1 MSDLHSINEA
11 INKKAGRK
19 LIPSILVGLALLGII
34 FSTIAF
40 VPILF
45 ALFVLIAVLLALHE
59 LSAAFNAREL
69 KVNFTHLSIATTAVI
84 ASSWFA
90 GLPGLAISIVASII
104 GLLLLQLLNG
114 TTGFVKNATATTFA
128 LMYPGFIS
136 GFIFLLARSGDGFAY
151 ISLLVITVGLND
163 TFAYLTGVLIGK
175 HSMAPKI
182 SPKKTWEGFIG
193 GLIFA
198 ATGSAFAFNSLLDQE
213 LWVGALAG
221 VIGALAATTGDL
233 IESAIKRDL
242 SLKDMGTLLPGHGG
256 MLDRLDAA
264 LITAPVFW
272 CIIELIKRFG

>member
-34 FSTIAF
+34 FSTIAL

-175 HSMAPKI
+175 HPMAPKI

>member
-34 FSTIAF
+34 FSTMAF

-69 KVNFTHLSIATTAVI
+69 KVNFTQLSIATISVI
-84 ASSWFA
+84 AGSWFA

-104 GLLLLQLLNG
+104 GLLLLQLLKG
-114 TTGFVKNATATTFA
+114 TSGFVKNATATTFA

-151 ISLLVITVGLND
+151 ISLLVILVGLND

-175 HSMAPKI
+175 HPMAPKI

-193 GLIFA
+193 GLVFA
-198 ATGSAFAFNSLLDQE
+198 ATGSAFAFNYFLEQE
-213 LWVGALAG
+213 LWIGALAG
-221 VIGALAATTGDL
+221 VVGALAATTGDL

-242 SLKDMGTLLPGHGG
+242 SLKDMGKLLPGHGG

>member
-45 ALFVLIAVLLALHE
+45 GLFVLIAVLLALHE

-90 GLPGLAISIVASII
+90 GLPGLAISIVASNI

-114 TTGFVKNATATTFA
+114 TTGFVKSATATTFA

-151 ISLLVITVGLND
+151 ISLLVIAVGLND

-175 HSMAPKI
+175 HPMAQKI

-193 GLIFA
+193 GLFFA
-198 ATGSAFAFNSLLDQE
+198 ATGSAFAFNYLLDQE

>member
-34 FSTIAF
+34 FSTMAF

-69 KVNFTHLSIATTAVI
+69 KVNFAQLSIATISVI

-104 GLLLLQLLNG
+104 GLLLLQLLKG
-114 TTGFVKNATATTFA
+114 TSGFVKNATATTFA

-151 ISLLVITVGLND
+151 ISLLVILVGLND

-175 HSMAPKI
+175 HPMAPKI

-193 GLIFA
+193 GLVFA
-198 ATGSAFAFNSLLDQE
+198 ATGSAFAFNYFLEQE
-213 LWVGALAG
+213 LWIGALAG
-221 VIGALAATTGDL
+221 VVGALAATTGDL

-242 SLKDMGTLLPGHGG
+242 SLKDMGKLLPGHGG

>member
-45 ALFVLIAVLLALHE
+45 ALFVLIAVLFALHE

-104 GLLLLQLLNG
+104 GLLLLQLLEG

-198 ATGSAFAFNSLLDQE
+198 ATGSAFAFYYLLDQE

>member
-59 LSAAFNAREL
+59 LSAAFNARDL

-84 ASSWFA
+84 SSSWFA
-90 GLPGLAISIVASII
+90 GLPGLAISIVTSII
-104 GLLLLQLLNG
+104 ALILLQLLLG
-114 TTGFVKNATATTFA
+114 SSGFVKNATATTFA

-151 ISLLVITVGLND
+151 ISLLVILVGLND

-175 HSMAPKI
+175 HPMAPKI

-193 GLIFA
+193 GLVFA
-198 ATGSAFAFNSLLDQE
+198 SSGSALAFNYFLEQE

-221 VIGALAATTGDL
+221 VVGALAATAGDL

-264 LITAPVFW
+264 LITAPIFW

>member
-45 ALFVLIAVLLALHE
+45 GLFVLIAVLLALHE
-59 LSAAFNAREL
+59 LSAAFSAREL

-114 TTGFVKNATATTFA
+114 TTGFVRSATATTFA

-175 HSMAPKI
+175 HPMAPKI

-193 GLIFA
+193 GLFFA
-198 ATGSAFAFNSLLDQE
+198 ATGSAFAFNYLLDQE

>member
-59 LSAAFNAREL
+59 LSAAFNARDI
-69 KVNFTHLSIATTAVI
+69 KVNFTHLSVATAAVI

-104 GLLLLQLLNG
+104 ALLLLQLLLG
-114 TTGFVKNATATTFA
+114 TSGFVKNATATTFA

-151 ISLLVITVGLND
+151 ISLLVILVGLND
-163 TFAYLTGVLIGK
+163 TFAYLTGVLVGK
-175 HSMAPKI
+175 HPMAPKI

-193 GLIFA
+193 GLVFA
-198 ATGSAFAFNSLLDQE
+198 ASGSAFAFNYFLEQE
-213 LWVGALAG
+213 LWVGAVAG
-221 VIGALAATTGDL
+221 VVGALAATTGDL

-264 LITAPVFW
+264 LITAPIFW

>member
-1 MSDLHSINEA
+1 MSDLHSITEA

-104 GLLLLQLLNG
+104 GLLLLQLLN
-114 TTGFVKNATATTFA
+114 
-128 LMYPGFIS
+128 
-136 GFIFLLARSGDGFAY
+136 
-151 ISLLVITVGLND
+151 
-163 TFAYLTGVLIGK
+163 
-175 HSMAPKI
+175 
-182 SPKKTWEGFIG
+182 
-193 GLIFA
+193 
-198 ATGSAFAFNSLLDQE
+198 
-213 LWVGALAG
+213 
-221 VIGALAATTGDL
+221 
-233 IESAIKRDL
+233 
-242 SLKDMGTLLPGHGG
+242 
-256 MLDRLDAA
+256 
-264 LITAPVFW
+264 
-272 CIIELIKRFG
+272 

>member
-34 FSTIAF
+34 FSTMAF

-69 KVNFTHLSIATTAVI
+69 KVNFTQLSIATISVI

-104 GLLLLQLLNG
+104 GLLLLQLLKG
-114 TTGFVKNATATTFA
+114 TSGFVKNATATTFA

-151 ISLLVITVGLND
+151 ISLLVILVGLND

-175 HSMAPKI
+175 HPMAPKI

-193 GLIFA
+193 GLVFA
-198 ATGSAFAFNSLLDQE
+198 ATGSAFAFNYFLEQE

-221 VIGALAATTGDL
+221 VVGALAATTGDL

-242 SLKDMGTLLPGHGG
+242 SLKDMGKLLPGHGG

>member
-175 HSMAPKI
+175 HPMAPKI

>member
-34 FSTIAF
+34 FSTMAF

-69 KVNFTHLSIATTAVI
+69 KVNFTQLSIATISVI

-104 GLLLLQLLNG
+104 GLLLLQLLKG
-114 TTGFVKNATATTFA
+114 TSGFVKNATATTFA

-151 ISLLVITVGLND
+151 ISLLVILVGLND

-175 HSMAPKI
+175 HPMAPKI

-193 GLIFA
+193 GLVFA
-198 ATGSAFAFNSLLDQE
+198 ATGSAFAFNYFLEQE
-213 LWVGALAG
+213 LWIGALAG
-221 VIGALAATTGDL
+221 VVGALAATTGDL

-242 SLKDMGTLLPGHGG
+242 SMKDMGKLLPGHGG

>member
-59 LSAAFNAREL
+59 LSAAFNARDL

-84 ASSWFA
+84 SSSWFA

-104 GLLLLQLLNG
+104 ALILLQLLLG
-114 TTGFVKNATATTFA
+114 SSGFVKNATATTFA

-151 ISLLVITVGLND
+151 ISLLVILVGLND

-175 HSMAPKI
+175 HPMAPKI

-193 GLIFA
+193 GVIFA
-198 ATGSAFAFNSLLDQE
+198 SSGSALAFNYFLEQE

-221 VIGALAATTGDL
+221 VVGALAATAGDL

-264 LITAPVFW
+264 LITAPIFW

>member
-40 VPILF
+40 VPSLF

-59 LSAAFNAREL
+59 LSAAFNARDL
-69 KVNFTHLSIATTAVI
+69 KVNFTHLSVATAAVI

-104 GLLLLQLLNG
+104 ALLLLQLLIG
-114 TTGFVKNATATTFA
+114 TSGFVKNATATTFA

-151 ISLLVITVGLND
+151 ISLLVILVGLND
-163 TFAYLTGVLIGK
+163 TFAYLTGVLVGK
-175 HSMAPKI
+175 HPMAPKI

-193 GLIFA
+193 GLVFA
-198 ATGSAFAFNSLLDQE
+198 ASGSAFAFNYFLEQE

-221 VIGALAATTGDL
+221 VVGALAATTGDL

-264 LITAPVFW
+264 LITAPIFW

>member
-59 LSAAFNAREL
+59 LSAAFNARDL
-69 KVNFTHLSIATTAVI
+69 KVNFTHLSVATAAVI

-104 GLLLLQLLNG
+104 ALLLLQLLIG
-114 TTGFVKNATATTFA
+114 TSGFVKNATATTFA

-151 ISLLVITVGLND
+151 ISLLVILVGLND
-163 TFAYLTGVLIGK
+163 TFAYLTGVLVGK
-175 HSMAPKI
+175 HPMAPKI

-193 GLIFA
+193 GLVFA
-198 ATGSAFAFNSLLDQE
+198 ASGSAFAFNYFLEQE

-221 VIGALAATTGDL
+221 VVGALAATTGDL

-264 LITAPVFW
+264 LITAPIFW

>member
-59 LSAAFNAREL
+59 LSAAFNARDL

-84 ASSWFA
+84 SSSWFA

-104 GLLLLQLLNG
+104 ALILLQLLLG
-114 TTGFVKNATATTFA
+114 SSGFVKNATATTFA

-151 ISLLVITVGLND
+151 ISLLVILVGLND

-175 HSMAPKI
+175 HPMAPKI

-193 GLIFA
+193 GLVFA
-198 ATGSAFAFNSLLDQE
+198 SSGSALAFNYFLEQE

-221 VIGALAATTGDL
+221 VVGALAATAGDL

-264 LITAPVFW
+264 LITAPIFW

>member
-34 FSTIAF
+34 FSTMAF

-45 ALFVLIAVLLALHE
+45 ALFVLVAVLLALHE

-69 KVNFTHLSIATTAVI
+69 KVNFLQLAIATIVVI
-84 ASSWFA
+84 TSSWFA

-104 GLLLLQLLNG
+104 CLLLLQLLNG
-114 TTGFVKNATATTFA
+114 TSGFVKNATATTFA

-175 HSMAPKI
+175 HPMAPKI

-193 GLIFA
+193 GLTFA
-198 ATGSAFAFNSLLDQE
+198 ATGSAFAFNYLLDQD

>member
-34 FSTIAF
+34 FSTMAF

-69 KVNFTHLSIATTAVI
+69 QVNFTQLSIATISVI

-104 GLLLLQLLNG
+104 GLLLLQLLKG
-114 TTGFVKNATATTFA
+114 TSGFVKNATATTFA

-151 ISLLVITVGLND
+151 ISLLVILVGLND

-175 HSMAPKI
+175 HPMAPKI

-193 GLIFA
+193 GLVFA
-198 ATGSAFAFNSLLDQE
+198 ATGSAFAFNYFLEQE
-213 LWVGALAG
+213 LWIGALAG
-221 VIGALAATTGDL
+221 VVGALAATTGDL

-242 SLKDMGTLLPGHGG
+242 SLKDMGKLLPGHGG

>member
-34 FSTIAF
+34 FSTMAF

-59 LSAAFNAREL
+59 LSAAFNVREL
-69 KVNFTHLSIATTAVI
+69 KVNFTQLSIATISVI

-104 GLLLLQLLNG
+104 GLLLLQLLKG
-114 TTGFVKNATATTFA
+114 TSGFVKNATATTFA

-151 ISLLVITVGLND
+151 ISLLVILVGLND

-175 HSMAPKI
+175 HPMAPKI

-193 GLIFA
+193 GLVFA
-198 ATGSAFAFNSLLDQE
+198 ATGSAFAFNYFLEQE
-213 LWVGALAG
+213 LWIGALAG
-221 VIGALAATTGDL
+221 VVGALAATTGDL

-242 SLKDMGTLLPGHGG
+242 SLKDMGKLLPGHGG

>member
-19 LIPSILVGLALLGII
+19 LIPSILVGLGLLGII
-34 FSTIAF
+34 FSTMAF

-45 ALFVLIAVLLALHE
+45 ALFVLLAVQLALHE
-59 LSAAFNAREL
+59 LSAAFNSRDI
-69 KVNFTHLSIATTAVI
+69 KVNFAQLSVATTAVI
-84 ASSWFA
+84 ASAWFG
-90 GLPGLAISIVASII
+90 GLPGLSISIVVSII
-104 GLLLLQLLNG
+104 GLLLLQLVNG
-114 TTGFVKNATATTFA
+114 TKDFVKNATATTFA

-151 ISLLVITVGLND
+151 ISVLVILVGLND

-175 HSMAPKI
+175 HPMAPKI

-193 GLIFA
+193 GLIFT
-198 ATGSAFAFNSLLDQE
+198 ATGSAFAFHYLLEQE
-213 LWVGALAG
+213 PWIGVLAG
-221 VIGALAATTGDL
+221 IAGTLAATVGDL

>member
-1 MSDLHSINEA
+1 
-11 INKKAGRK
+11 
-19 LIPSILVGLALLGII
+19 LVGLALLGII
-34 FSTIAF
+34 FSTMAF

-69 KVNFTHLSIATTAVI
+69 KVNFTQLSIATISVI

-104 GLLLLQLLNG
+104 GLLLLQLLKG
-114 TTGFVKNATATTFA
+114 TSGFVKNATATTFA

-151 ISLLVITVGLND
+151 ISLLVILVGLND

-175 HSMAPKI
+175 HPMAPKI

-193 GLIFA
+193 GLVFA
-198 ATGSAFAFNSLLDQE
+198 ATGSAFAFNYFLEQE
-213 LWVGALAG
+213 LWIGALAG
-221 VIGALAATTGDL
+221 VVGALAATTGDL

-242 SLKDMGTLLPGHGG
+242 SLKDMGKLLPGHGG

>member
-69 KVNFTHLSIATTAVI
+69 KLNFTHLSIATTAVI

-114 TTGFVKNATATTFA
+114 TTGFVKNAAATTFA

>member
-114 TTGFVKNATATTFA
+114 TTGFVKSATATTFA

-175 HSMAPKI
+175 HPMAPKI

-193 GLIFA
+193 GLFFA
-198 ATGSAFAFNSLLDQE
+198 ATGSAFAFNYLLDQE

>member
-45 ALFVLIAVLLALHE
+45 ALFVLVAVLLALHE

-175 HSMAPKI
+175 HPMAPQI

-198 ATGSAFAFNSLLDQE
+198 ATGSAFAFNYFLDQE

-221 VIGALAATTGDL
+221 VIGAIAATTGDL

-264 LITAPVFW
+264 LITAPIFW
-272 CIIELIKRFG
+272 CVIELIKRFG

>member
-59 LSAAFNAREL
+59 LSAAFNARDI
-69 KVNFTHLSIATTAVI
+69 KVNFTHLSVATAAVI

-104 GLLLLQLLNG
+104 ALLLLQLLIG
-114 TTGFVKNATATTFA
+114 TSGFVKNATATTFA

-151 ISLLVITVGLND
+151 ISLLVILVGLND
-163 TFAYLTGVLIGK
+163 TFAYLTGVLVGK
-175 HSMAPKI
+175 HPMAPKI

-193 GLIFA
+193 GLVFA
-198 ATGSAFAFNSLLDQE
+198 ASGSAFAFNYFLEQE

-221 VIGALAATTGDL
+221 VVGALAATTGDL

-264 LITAPVFW
+264 LITAPIFW

>member
-45 ALFVLIAVLLALHE
+45 ALFVLVAVLLALHE

-128 LMYPGFIS
+128 LMYPGFVS

-175 HSMAPKI
+175 HPMAPQI

-198 ATGSAFAFNSLLDQE
+198 ATGSAFAFNYFLDQE

-221 VIGALAATTGDL
+221 VIGAIAATTGDL

-264 LITAPVFW
+264 LITAPIFW
-272 CIIELIKRFG
+272 CVIELIKRFG

>member
-136 GFIFLLARSGDGFAY
+136 GFIFLLARSGDSFAY

-175 HSMAPKI
+175 HPMAPKI

-198 ATGSAFAFNSLLDQE
+198 ATGSAFAFNYLLDQE

-242 SLKDMGTLLPGHGG
+242 SLKDMGKLLPGHGG

>member
-19 LIPSILVGLALLGII
+19 LVPSILVGLALLGII
-34 FSTIAF
+34 FSTMAF

-45 ALFVLIAVLLALHE
+45 ALFVLLAVQLALHE
-59 LSAAFNAREL
+59 LSAAFNSRGIKA
-69 KVNFTHLSIATTAVI
+69 NFPQLSVATTAVI
-84 ASSWFA
+84 ASAWFG
-90 GLPGLAISIVASII
+90 GLPGLSISIVVSII
-104 GLLLLQLLNG
+104 GLLLLKLVNG
-114 TTGFVKNATATTFA
+114 TSEFVKNATATTFA

-151 ISLLVITVGLND
+151 ISVLVIMVGLND
-163 TFAYLTGVLIGK
+163 TFAYLTGVILGK
-175 HSMAPKI
+175 HPMAPKI

-193 GLIFA
+193 GLIFT
-198 ATGSAFAFNSLLDQE
+198 ATGSAFAFHYLLEQE
-213 LWVGALAG
+213 PWIGVLAG
-221 VIGALAATTGDL
+221 IAGTLAATVGDL

>member
-45 ALFVLIAVLLALHE
+45 GLFVLIAVLLALHE

-114 TTGFVKNATATTFA
+114 TTGFVKSATATTFA

-151 ISLLVITVGLND
+151 ISLLVIAVGLND

-175 HSMAPKI
+175 HPMAPKI

-198 ATGSAFAFNSLLDQE
+198 ATGSAFAFNCLLDQE

>member
-34 FSTIAF
+34 FSTMAF

-69 KVNFTHLSIATTAVI
+69 KVNFTQLSIATISVI

-104 GLLLLQLLNG
+104 GLLLLQLLKG
-114 TTGFVKNATATTFA
+114 TSGFVKNATATTFA

-151 ISLLVITVGLND
+151 ISLLVILVGLND

-175 HSMAPKI
+175 HPMAPKI

-193 GLIFA
+193 GLVFA
-198 ATGSAFAFNSLLDQE
+198 ATGSAFAFNYFLEQE
-213 LWVGALAG
+213 LWIGALAG
-221 VIGALAATTGDL
+221 VVGALAATTGDL

-242 SLKDMGTLLPGHGG
+242 SLKDMGKLLPGHGG

-264 LITAPVFW
+264 LITGPVFW

>member
-34 FSTIAF
+34 FSTMAF

-59 LSAAFNAREL
+59 LSAAFNAREF
-69 KVNFTHLSIATTAVI
+69 KVNFTQLSIATISVI

-104 GLLLLQLLNG
+104 GLLLLQLLKG
-114 TTGFVKNATATTFA
+114 TSGFVKNATATTFA

-151 ISLLVITVGLND
+151 ISLLVILVGLND

-175 HSMAPKI
+175 HPMAPKI

-193 GLIFA
+193 GLVFA
-198 ATGSAFAFNSLLDQE
+198 ATGSAFAFNYFLEQE
-213 LWVGALAG
+213 LWIGALAG
-221 VIGALAATTGDL
+221 VVGALAATTGDL

-242 SLKDMGTLLPGHGG
+242 SLKDMGKLLPGHGG

>member
-45 ALFVLIAVLLALHE
+45 ASFVLIAVLLALHE
-59 LSAAFNAREL
+59 LSAAFNARDI
-69 KVNFTHLSIATTAVI
+69 KVNFTHLSVATAAVI

-104 GLLLLQLLNG
+104 TLLLLQLLLG
-114 TTGFVKNATATTFA
+114 TSGFVKNATATTFA

-136 GFIFLLARSGDGFAY
+136 GFIFLLARSGDSFAY
-151 ISLLVITVGLND
+151 ISLLVILVGLND
-163 TFAYLTGVLIGK
+163 TFAYLTGVLVGK
-175 HSMAPKI
+175 HPMAPKI

-193 GLIFA
+193 GLVFA
-198 ATGSAFAFNSLLDQE
+198 ASGSAFAFNYFLEQE

-221 VIGALAATTGDL
+221 VVGALAATTGDL

-264 LITAPVFW
+264 LITAPIFW